1 MSPPKRFPRKL
12 MIRVDDAFFAVVDA
26 ALRPGETRSTLIRD
40 AAVAEA
46 ERRQTQER
54 SEHG

>member
-54 SEHG
+54 GSA